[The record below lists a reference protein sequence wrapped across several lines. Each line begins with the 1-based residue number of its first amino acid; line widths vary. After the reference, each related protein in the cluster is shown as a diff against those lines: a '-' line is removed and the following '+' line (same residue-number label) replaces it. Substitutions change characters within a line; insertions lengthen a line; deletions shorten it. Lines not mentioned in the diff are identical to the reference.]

1 MTPMCLSSYS
11 ICRASAS
18 NLVHASLQGRS
29 GDLQRLNVTWKGQR
43 VSHWEGTSY
52 VAPAVTF
59 TTKHLM
65 QSHNENCFI
74 SIAQKWLDKARGPA
88 TNDWFGLGSRVF
100 ECASSIAMVFACICM
115 PRVVAPCGF
124 VQEDRVRPSEALPA
138 RWSDPCAMDGSHG
151 SLRGGSARQFG
162 PDMTQEFLEKMLGEG
177 NAGQCGRWVDSVSPC
192 EL

>member
-1 MTPMCLSSYS
+1 MTGLALGEGSLSV
-11 ICRASAS
+11 R
-18 NLVHASLQGRS
+18 
-29 GDLQRLNVTWKGQR
+29 
-43 VSHWEGTSY
+43 
-52 VAPAVTF
+52 
-59 TTKHLM
+59 
-65 QSHNENCFI
+65 
-74 SIAQKWLDKARGPA
+74 IA
-88 TNDWFGLGSRVF
+88 
-100 ECASSIAMVFACICM
+100 IVFACICM

-192 EL
+192 SSCKGLWIECSADQGTA